1 VSITDITIPL
11 TDLLSPT
18 SCTSNFSDETSEILL
33 KGNDRIEGRVR
44 IEGTEDNF
52 ESVSWSAGIKRERD
66 KDDDRPSKATL
77 GVRQI
82 WVHSGFRRKSLAS
95 SLVDAARKSFIFGS
109 VVMRSHT
116 AYSQPTTDG
125 LNFALS
131 YSQKSTIWSYK

>member
-1 VSITDITIPL
+1 MNITDITIPL

-18 SCTSNFSDETSEILL
+18 SCTSNFSDKTSEILS
-33 KGNDRIEGRVR
+33 KGNDRIEGRER

-52 ESVSWSAGIKRERD
+52 ESVSWRAGIKRERD
-66 KDDDRPSKATL
+66 KNNERPLKATL

-82 WVHSGFRRKSLAS
+82 WVHSGFRRKSVAS